1 MRANGWTSIREG
13 LLFEG
18 GFYSR
23 VYGIF
28 ASKKKLAFCQIPIF
42 ASKKKWNF
50 VKYLYLLVKNAGIL
64 SNTYIC

>member
-23 VYGIF
+23 VYG
-28 ASKKKLAFCQIPIF
+28 
-42 ASKKKWNF
+42 NT
-50 VKYLYLLVKNAGIL
+50 NTL
-64 SNTYIC
+64 SNLMAMGRAAVTELANNNI

>member
-23 VYGIF
+23 VYGSDAFYIF
-28 ASKKKLAFCQIPIF
+28 PDISGGGWMGRKRDAR
-42 ASKKKWNF
+42 
-50 VKYLYLLVKNAGIL
+50 
-64 SNTYIC
+64 